1 MRALQEPRAGRI
13 SEGAEVTTTII
24 LLMYLADVVGGLSVI
39 CLIGIFACAL
49 PIASL
54 CVPMLIDGL
63 EAEEVK
69 WAKARAM
76 LIYPLLAFCLVGALL
91 PGKTTIY
98 SAAALLVGEKMVD
111 TEEFTLIRE
120 VLRKE
125 LRKLAQPEQKK

>member
-54 CVPMLIDGL
+54 CVPMLIDGP
-63 EAEEVK
+63 EEVK